1 MDGSSRQVVV
11 NTTIEWPNG
20 ITLDFANR
28 FVQHPLGTYLPSVH
42 RYHTVLQ
49 GIIDGNSAKPNKV
62 VCGMFVFTFLA
73 LTMQK
78 TQ

>member
-28 FVQHPLGTYLPSVH
+28 FVQHPLGLYMPSVH
-42 RYHTVLQ
+42 LYHTVLRQ
-49 GIIDGNSAKPNKV
+49 LIEGNGYKRDES
-62 VCGMFVFTFLA
+62 FL
-73 LTMQK
+73 
-78 TQ
+78 